1 MKHRWVIASTPG
13 GDMKDD
19 KVQTLPDYL
28 VGAVEGAVVSGS
40 KQIAILEKAVADA
53 KADFWLPNRSS
64 AGI

>member
-1 MKHRWVIASTPG
+1 
-13 GDMKDD
+13 MKDD

-53 KADFWLPNRSS
+53 KADF
-64 AGI
+64 